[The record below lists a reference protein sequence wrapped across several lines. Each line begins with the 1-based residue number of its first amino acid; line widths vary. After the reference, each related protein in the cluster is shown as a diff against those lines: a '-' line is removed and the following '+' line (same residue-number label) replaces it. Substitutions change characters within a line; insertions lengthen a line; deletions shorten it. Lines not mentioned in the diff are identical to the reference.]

1 MRREPWLNPEAL
13 RAARVRAGLTQ
24 HELARLVGVAG
35 GERVSRW
42 ELGTSRPRPEILLR
56 VASVLKVRSTDLLGS
71 SADLLDLRGLRVAA
85 GLSMRD
91 LAARAH
97 VSKTTLGRWESGGL
111 DQTPSRAALALLALP
126 LGVAVDEV
134 ERAIGRSRS
143 RQQPTAD
150 T

>member
-56 VASVLKVRSTDLLGS
+56 VASVLEVRSTDLLGS
-71 SADLLDLRGLRVAA
+71 SADLPDLRGLRVAA
-85 GLSMRD
+85 GLSLRD

-97 VSKTTLGRWESGGL
+97 MSKTTLGRWESGGL
-111 DQTPSRAALALLALP
+111 DQTPPRAALALLALP

-134 ERAIGRSRS
+134 ERAIACSRS
-143 RQQPTAD
+143 RQQPTA

>member
-1 MRREPWLNPEAL
+1 MRREPRLNPEAL

-56 VASVLKVRSTDLLGS
+56 VASVLEVSSTDLLGS
-71 SADLLDLRGLRVAA
+71 SGDLADLRGLRVAA

-97 VSKTTLGRWESGGL
+97 VSKTTLGRWEADRV
-111 DQTPSRAALALLALP
+111 DQTPPRSALALLALP
-126 LGVAVDEV
+126 LGVTVDEV
-134 ERAIGRSRS
+134 ERAIASSRS
-143 RQQPTAD
+143 RRQPTA

>member
-1 MRREPWLNPEAL
+1 MRHGPWLNPEAL

-56 VASVLKVRSTDLLGS
+56 VASVLEVRSTDLLGS
-71 SADLLDLRGLRVAA
+71 SGDLLDLRGLRIAA

-91 LAARAH
+91 LAVRAH
-97 VSKTTLGRWESGGL
+97 VSKTTLGRWEAGGI
-111 DQTPSRAALALLALP
+111 DQTPPRAALALLALP
-126 LGVAVDEV
+126 LGVTVDEV
-134 ERAIGRSRS
+134 ERAIACSGS
-143 RQQPTAD
+143 RQQPTA

>member
-1 MRREPWLNPEAL
+1 MRRGPRLNPEAL

-56 VASVLKVRSTDLLGS
+56 VA
-71 SADLLDLRGLRVAA
+71 A

-91 LAARAH
+91 LAVRAH

-126 LGVAVDEV
+126 LGVPVDEV
-134 ERAIGRSRS
+134 ERAIVRSRS
-143 RQQPTAD
+143 RQQPTA